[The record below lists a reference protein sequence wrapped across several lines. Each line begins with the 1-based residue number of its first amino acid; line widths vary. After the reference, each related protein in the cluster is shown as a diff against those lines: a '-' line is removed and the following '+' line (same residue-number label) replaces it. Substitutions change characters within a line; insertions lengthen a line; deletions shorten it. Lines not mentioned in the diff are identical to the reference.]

1 MIMVAA
7 AFVVAA
13 LTVDLTVFLYVSAV
27 DWFSGRCG
35 LDATICWNAPTRTT
49 RLPLGP
55 RGSDFKDFSDCDT
68 LECPPI
74 HRPLRKRPRQQ
85 IELRN
90 ALESCCVGI
99 GKFDDYSKKRPRHG
113 DWHGLES
120 HTTGTAWFRCTVDA
134 MCARF

>member
-27 DWFSGRCG
+27 DWFFGRHG
-35 LDATICWNAPTRTT
+35 LDATICWDAPARATRP
-49 RLPLGP
+49 PLGP
-55 RGSDFKDFSDCDT
+55 RGSSFEAFSDRDT
-68 LECPPI
+68 LERPPI
-74 HRPLRKRPRQQ
+74 HRPPQNQRHQGIDLRH
-85 IELRN
+85 
-90 ALESCCVGI
+90 ALGACCVGI
-99 GKFDDYSKKRPRHG
+99 GKFDNYSKKKPQHG
-113 DWHGLES
+113 DWHDLES